1 MKMGKNFCLST
12 LIFLTGLL
20 ASPTKSHGVG
30 ADSRTVIEGKPTTL
44 TLAPGVTTTI
54 RLPEPVNSIILGD
67 PSLFHAEY
75 SPNEPLLVFA
85 RPISSST
92 AQSNLVISTIR
103 GRQFILVLRSDTS
116 SADRTG
122 PPVDLL
128 VICRPAGGFFIEE
141 TFPTA
146 LVSETVP
153 LRNSAPAEFGS
164 SERKDDWALEETLK
178 RQRGRKLEK
187 PHGEGIR
194 VAIGEVKEQGSR
206 LIVSFSVV
214 NSKPVALELVPP
226 QVQLAGQTTGGI
238 LKRTR
243 WTTAQ
248 QLPVQA
254 YQWSQRKLNSG
265 VRADGVVVFERP
277 SIKQSTEGLFLQV
290 ADSAAID
297 QPTLAPITF
306 RPTGNLENEHE

>member
-1 MKMGKNFCLST
+1 MGKNLCLST

-20 ASPTKSHGVG
+20 AIPTKSHGVG
-30 ADSRTVIEGKPTTL
+30 AESKTVIEGKPATL

-54 RLPEPVNSIILGD
+54 RLPEPVNSVILGD
-67 PSLFHAEY
+67 PSLFQAEY

-85 RPISSST
+85 RPISPST
-92 AQSNLVISTIR
+92 AQSNMVISTTR
-103 GRQFILVLRSDTS
+103 GRQFILVLRSD
-116 SADRTG
+116 SASEDKTG

-141 TFPTA
+141 TFPAA

-153 LRNSAPAEFGS
+153 LRNSALSEFRS
-164 SERKDDWALEETLK
+164 SDRNDDWALEETLR
-178 RQRGRKLEK
+178 RQRGRQIDK
-187 PHGEGIR
+187 PYGEGIR
-194 VAIGEVKEQGSR
+194 VAIGEVMEQGSR

-226 QVQLAGQTTGGI
+226 QVQLAGQTKGGI

-243 WTTAQ
+243 WTTVQ

-254 YQWSQRKLNSG
+254 YQWSQRRLNSG

-277 SIKQSTEGLFLQV
+277 VIKQSTEGLFLQV

-297 QPTLAPITF
+297 QPTLAPIAF
-306 RPTGNLENEHE
+306 RPTGSLENEHE